1 MTSVAGTFDFSDND
15 APSPAGTGNHRLSV
29 GSGGAVQVTD
39 PSGATKVL
47 AGAGLPIVTVVVSQP
62 ALPGS
67 TYYLNASGI
76 TLTLPAGNNGDTFAV
91 LVDPNSAPATIVANG
106 IETVQNENGQQFN
119 SILLPTVVAGF
130 GVSVIYTWTFTP
142 LSGGIWVQVA
152 RQDNPTAMQH
162 AWLPQLAHAGGP
174 LAAEIGRAYSVQADG
189 VLTFPLPANLVEGQ
203 RVAFIKNYAAAGPT
217 LDTTGGPNLVDSVTG
232 AMAPTEV
239 LTGYGLNTLLEY
251 AYSTTPAA
259 RWQLISK
266 VVARPAI
273 IESGSYTPTLFNQTN
288 VSASTSYGCQWMRV
302 GFVVTVI
309 GHVDVDPLAAVFT
322 ELGISLPVVSFLT
335 QAAHCVG
342 FASGAISGGDT
353 AAIVGDVGNN
363 RATMSWNAVLL
374 ANTPMYFTFTYQID

>member
-15 APSPAGTGNHRLSV
+15 APSPAGAGNHRLSV
-29 GSGGAVQVTD
+29 GSSGAVQVTD
-39 PSGATKVL
+39 PSGVTTLL
-47 AGAGLPIVTVVVSQP
+47 AG
-62 ALPGS
+62 
-67 TYYLNASGI
+67 
-76 TLTLPAGNNGDTFAV
+76 
-91 LVDPNSAPATIVANG
+91 
-106 IETVQNENGQQFN
+106 
-119 SILLPTVVAGF
+119 
-130 GVSVIYTWTFTP
+130 
-142 LSGGIWVQVA
+142 
-152 RQDNPTAMQH
+152 

-174 LAAEIGRAYSVQADG
+174 LAAEIGRAYLVQADG

-288 VSASTSYGCQWMRV
+288 VSASTPYGCQWMRV